1 MIQLHNGDARDVLP
15 TIPSHSIDL
24 VLTDP
29 PYGVTSLKWDSV
41 LPLDWMWSEI
51 ERIATPTATICI
63 FGKNPFGANVIS
75 HRPELF
81 RYEYVWVKPQATN
94 FCNVKFMP
102 GALTESIYV
111 FSPVSPKRMTY
122 NPQMIQREKPKK
134 ITSTPNLDVNDESV
148 VTWASRRGEYTRVST
163 ETYPT
168 NVLRF
173 NNVRSKGTH
182 PTQKPVDL
190 LSHLIMTHSNAG
202 DTVLDFTMGSGST
215 GVAAIECG
223 RNFIG
228 IEINDSYFDMASKR
242 LN

>member
-1 MIQLHNGDARDVLP
+1 MFKLHLGDARDVLP
-15 TIPSHSIDL
+15 TIAASSVDM
-24 VLTDP
+24 VLIDP

-51 ERIATPTATICI
+51 ERVATPTATICI

-75 HRPELF
+75 HRPEWF
-81 RYEYVWVKPQATN
+81 RYEYVWLKEQATN

-122 NPQMIQREKPKK
+122 NPQKIQREKPKT
-134 ITSTPNLDVNDESV
+134 ITSTSHLDAGCETV
-148 VTWASRRGEYTRVST
+148 VQWSSRQAVTRVST

-168 NVLRF
+168 NVLRY
-173 NNVRSKGTH
+173 NRVRARGTH

-190 LSHLIMTHSNAG
+190 LSHLIKTHSNVG

-215 GVAAIECG
+215 GVAAVECG
-223 RNFIG
+223 RNFVG
-228 IEINDSYFDMASKR
+228 VEVNADYFAMASKR
-242 LN
+242 LK